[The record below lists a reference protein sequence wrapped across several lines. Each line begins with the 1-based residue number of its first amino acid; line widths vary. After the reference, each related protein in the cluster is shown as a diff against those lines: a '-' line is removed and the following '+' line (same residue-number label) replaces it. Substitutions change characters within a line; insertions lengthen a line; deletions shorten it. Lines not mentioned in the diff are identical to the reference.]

1 MIFFRNNLEETTLG
15 NDETKGIKEDENQ
28 TTSSNKT
35 DIITKV
41 SKETDNSTNGTNK
54 TDNITNVTS
63 KTDNITNGTN
73 GTMQNATTEEK
84 KNHSKNEETDK
95 NQSISI
101 KNDSRKPD
109 NETRLTEELYFLN
122 ASDLVVKEE
131 DLGPPLEDSE
141 MKLLPKEEAEYLT
154 QRQKMFDD
162 GMDSAIHQRL
172 IPIFRKGKLRKG
184 QRNRAALTNPNSM
197 WGNCQVPYTISNG
210 YSKQDRAV
218 IKSAMT
224 QFAKE
229 TGINWVPKQ
238 SGNKDFV
245 NIQPGTGCSSRVGKT
260 GGAQPL
266 TLGEMEFNKLGIE
279 ASAILDAHKLK
290 IQGRGGSSSS
300 CQNP

>member
-1 MIFFRNNLEETTLG
+1 
-15 NDETKGIKEDENQ
+15 
-28 TTSSNKT
+28 
-35 DIITKV
+35 
-41 SKETDNSTNGTNK
+41 
-54 TDNITNVTS
+54 
-63 KTDNITNGTN
+63 
-73 GTMQNATTEEK
+73 
-84 KNHSKNEETDK
+84 
-95 NQSISI
+95 
-101 KNDSRKPD
+101 
-109 NETRLTEELYFLN
+109 
-122 ASDLVVKEE
+122 
-131 DLGPPLEDSE
+131 
-141 MKLLPKEEAEYLT
+141 
-154 QRQKMFDD
+154 
-162 GMDSAIHQRL
+162 
-172 IPIFRKGKLRKG
+172 
-184 QRNRAALTNPNSM
+184 M